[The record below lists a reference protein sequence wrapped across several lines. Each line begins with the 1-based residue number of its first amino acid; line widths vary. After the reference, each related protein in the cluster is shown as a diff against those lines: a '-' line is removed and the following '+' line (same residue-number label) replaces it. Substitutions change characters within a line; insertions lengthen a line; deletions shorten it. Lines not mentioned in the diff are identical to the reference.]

1 VAIMYR
7 RTVIAGLG
15 AAGAIGAAGYI
26 TMAGPSY
33 VDATTALWQPI
44 SPKDLPEAEYLVH
57 HAVLAANSHNTQAW
71 RFQIAPDEVLIQP
84 DFTRATSIVDPD
96 NHHLFASLGCAAENL
111 MLAATALGR
120 SASLTFDG
128 PDSPLQI
135 SLGKGPQSTDPLFSA
150 VTARQCTR
158 SDYDGSAVSADDL
171 SALETAADIPGISL
185 LLLTD
190 TVAIAPVLY
199 LIITASSA
207 QIADTAFRE
216 ELRSWLRFSTARAI
230 DTGDGL
236 YSGCSGNPVLPNW
249 LGKLLF
255 GQFYTADA
263 ENEKLARQ
271 VKSSSGLAIFV
282 SEQND
287 ATHWVAA
294 GRSYQRFALQATALG
309 LKHAFLNQA
318 VEVPETRTALA
329 ELLNLGDGRPDFIV
343 RFGRAADMPRSLR
356 RPLTDVIA
364 SARTV

>member
-1 VAIMYR
+1 
-7 RTVIAGLG
+7 
-15 AAGAIGAAGYI
+15 
-26 TMAGPSY
+26 MAGPSY
-33 VDATTALWQPI
+33 DETTAALWQPI

-57 HAVLAANSHNTQAW
+57 HAVLAANSHNTQPW
-71 RFQIAPDEVLIQP
+71 RFHITPDEVLIQP
-84 DFTRATSIVDPD
+84 DFTRATPIVDPD

-128 PDSPLQI
+128 AEGLLQI
-135 SLGKGPQSTDPLFSA
+135 GLGKGQQSTDPLFSA

-185 LLLTD
+185 LLLAD
-190 TVAIAPVLY
+190 TVAIAPVLD
-199 LIITASSA
+199 LTTTANST
-207 QIADTAFRE
+207 QIADLAFRD
-216 ELRSWLRFSTARAI
+216 ELESWLRFSTASAI

-249 LGKLLF
+249 LGKLMF
-255 GQFYTADA
+255 GQFFTADA

-282 SEQND
+282 SEHDD
-287 ATHWVAA
+287 AAHWVAA
-294 GRSYQRFALQATALG
+294 GRSYQRFALKATALG

-318 VEVPETRTALA
+318 VELPETRKALA
-329 ELLNLGDGRPDFIV
+329 KLLNLGDARPDFIV

-364 SARTV
+364 AVRTV